1 MKHFRNFLVIAALAV
16 LTAFSWTVDVIDK
29 AVQVTVA
36 AVRRTVSRG
45 LELFATAPSVTVAEN
60 APAKFRE
67 YRQRIERRD
76 RPVIEST
83 WRMCPSG

>member
-1 MKHFRNFLVIAALAV
+1 MKRFRNFLVLAALAV
-16 LTAFSWTVDVIDK
+16 LAAFSWTVNVIAD
-29 AVQVTVA
+29 AVHVTVA
-36 AVRRTVSRG
+36 TARRTVSRG
-45 LELFATAPSVTVAEN
+45 LELFGTVLSITVLEN

-83 WRMCPSG
+83 WRMSPSG

>member
-1 MKHFRNFLVIAALAV
+1 MKRFRNFLVLAALAV
-16 LTAFSWTVDVIDK
+16 LTVFSWIADVIDK

-36 AVRRTVSRG
+36 TVRRTVSRG
-45 LELFATAPSVTVAEN
+45 LEMFATAPSVTVLEN
-60 APAKFRE
+60 APTKFRE

>member
-1 MKHFRNFLVIAALAV
+1 MKRFRNFLVLAALAV

-36 AVRRTVSRG
+36 TARRTVSHAQ
-45 LELFATAPSVTVAEN
+45 EMFAITPSVTVLEN
-60 APAKFRE
+60 APAK
-67 YRQRIERRD
+67 RRD